1 MMMIHMMKIFFEY
14 DSIFES
20 GDDEERKINFDLEGQ
35 IILAYAFNLG
45 LNQTLAT
52 QAYSAW
58 LEPPNVIF
66 TENMK
71 YNIRIEDINGTWSFL
86 EKIPSFSDFAQITLR
101 FLSVPSSEA
110 SAERMLYKQLKFIT
124 KQRIRTSNTL
134 QLARIAYMSQ

>member
-1 MMMIHMMKIFFEY
+1 
-14 DSIFES
+14 
-20 GDDEERKINFDLEGQ
+20 
-35 IILAYAFNLG
+35 
-45 LNQTLAT
+45 
-52 QAYSAW
+52 
-58 LEPPNVIF
+58 
-66 TENMK
+66 MK